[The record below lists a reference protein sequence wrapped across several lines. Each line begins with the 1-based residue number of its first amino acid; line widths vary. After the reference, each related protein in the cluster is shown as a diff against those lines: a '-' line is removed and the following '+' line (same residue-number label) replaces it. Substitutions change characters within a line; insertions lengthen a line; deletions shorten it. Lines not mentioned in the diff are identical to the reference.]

1 MDESGNHKQAE
12 QRERIRWIVSILIP
26 LLCALLSFCVIA
38 KYTSSPT
45 MKINAHAI
53 QSLDD
58 KKTTTLELTAAATA
72 ASAAITLIPG
82 DAGTPIADKL
92 ADLSSYFL
100 IVVCAIYLEKY
111 LVTITG
117 LAAFKLLIPIGC
129 ILLSLCFGFK
139 KDLGRTIACKLVLF
153 GLAVYLV
160 VPVSVRVADLIDAT
174 YGASMEN
181 TIASAKQAT
190 DEIKG
195 EADTQS
201 QESSG
206 SDTGGKSSFW
216 SGLVDK
222 VEDTVTGAKV
232 NLENTLN
239 RFIEAI
245 AVMLVTSCVI
255 PILVLLFFCLACE
268 TGTWGK
274 YYVATDRKKE
284 ERGKKNMKLLMKQ
297 RVFSWTDT
305 YDVYDEA
312 GNKKYFVKA
321 ELFRLGHQIHVFDVS
336 GNEIGMIKQRLFT
349 LLPSFDIVIGGREF
363 GNIQKEFTFF
373 KPRYEIDYNGWRCE
387 GDFLAWDYDVYAGCS
402 SVVHISKELFHWG
415 DTYTI
420 NILNPEDEIP
430 ALMLVIAIDAAN
442 CTQGK

>member
-58 KKTTTLELTAAATA
+58 KKTTALELTAAATA

-82 DAGTPIADKL
+82 DIGTPIADKL

-153 GLAVYLV
+153 GLAIYLV

-190 DEIKG
+190 

-201 QESSG
+201 QGSSS
-206 SDTGGKSSFW
+206 SDDGGKSSFW

-222 VEDTVTGAKV
+222 VENTVTGAKV

-255 PILVLLFFCLACE
+255 PILVLLFFVWLVKLVLGVNI
-268 TGTWGK
+268 TLPQIGK
-274 YYVATDRKKE
+274 KKKE
-284 ERGKKNMKLLMKQ
+284 GK
-297 RVFSWTDT
+297 R
-305 YDVYDEA
+305 
-312 GNKKYFVKA
+312 
-321 ELFRLGHQIHVFDVS
+321 I
-336 GNEIGMIKQRLFT
+336 
-349 LLPSFDIVIGGREF
+349 
-363 GNIQKEFTFF
+363 
-373 KPRYEIDYNGWRCE
+373 
-387 GDFLAWDYDVYAGCS
+387 
-402 SVVHISKELFHWG
+402 
-415 DTYTI
+415 
-420 NILNPEDEIP
+420 
-430 ALMLVIAIDAAN
+430 
-442 CTQGK
+442 

>member
-153 GLAVYLV
+153 GLAVFLV
-160 VPVSVRVADLIDAT
+160 VPGSVRVADLIDAT

-222 VEDTVTGAKV
+222 VEDTVTGAKG
-232 NLENTLN
+232 NLDTLN

-255 PILVLLFFCLACE
+255 PILVLLFFVWLVKLVLGVNI
-268 TGTWGK
+268 TLPQIGK
-274 YYVATDRKKE
+274 KKKE
-284 ERGKKNMKLLMKQ
+284 GK
-297 RVFSWTDT
+297 R
-305 YDVYDEA
+305 
-312 GNKKYFVKA
+312 
-321 ELFRLGHQIHVFDVS
+321 I
-336 GNEIGMIKQRLFT
+336 
-349 LLPSFDIVIGGREF
+349 
-363 GNIQKEFTFF
+363 
-373 KPRYEIDYNGWRCE
+373 
-387 GDFLAWDYDVYAGCS
+387 
-402 SVVHISKELFHWG
+402 
-415 DTYTI
+415 
-420 NILNPEDEIP
+420 
-430 ALMLVIAIDAAN
+430 
-442 CTQGK
+442 

>member
-58 KKTTTLELTAAATA
+58 KKTTALELTAAATA

-174 YGASMEN
+174 YGASME
-181 TIASAKQAT
+181 IPLHR
-190 DEIKG
+190 
-195 EADTQS
+195 QS
-201 QESSG
+201 RRRMRSKARQIHR
-206 SDTGGKSSFW
+206 
-216 SGLVDK
+216 V
-222 VEDTVTGAKV
+222 
-232 NLENTLN
+232 
-239 RFIEAI
+239 RR
-245 AVMLVTSCVI
+245 AVVL
-255 PILVLLFFCLACE
+255 ILV
-268 TGTWGK
+268 G
-274 YYVATDRKKE
+274 
-284 ERGKKNMKLLMKQ
+284 
-297 RVFSWTDT
+297 RV
-305 YDVYDEA
+305 
-312 GNKKYFVKA
+312 
-321 ELFRLGHQIHVFDVS
+321 VS
-336 GNEIGMIKQRLFT
+336 GRDWWTKLRI
-349 LLPSFDIVIGGREF
+349 PSPE
-363 GNIQKEFTFF
+363 QK
-373 KPRYEIDYNGWRCE
+373 
-387 GDFLAWDYDVYAGCS
+387 
-402 SVVHISKELFHWG
+402 
-415 DTYTI
+415 
-420 NILNPEDEIP
+420 
-430 ALMLVIAIDAAN
+430 
-442 CTQGK
+442 